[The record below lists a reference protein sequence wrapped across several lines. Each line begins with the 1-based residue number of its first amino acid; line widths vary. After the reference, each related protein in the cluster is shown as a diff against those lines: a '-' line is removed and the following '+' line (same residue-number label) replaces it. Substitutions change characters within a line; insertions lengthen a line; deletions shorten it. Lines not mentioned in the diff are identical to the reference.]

1 VTTKPQILK
10 SLPLVDLQAQHRS
23 IASELKTAI
32 DEVLSSCNFILGKQ
46 VEDFER
52 EFASFIGVRHAV
64 GVSSGLDALRL
75 ILQALEIGPGDE
87 VILPANTF
95 IATAFAVSAAGAR
108 PVLVDCDRHTY
119 NIEICSIER
128 AITSR
133 TKAIIAVHL
142 TGQPADMDPILEMA
156 ACRGLAVVEDAAQAH
171 GSEYRGRRCGS
182 IGVASAFSF
191 YPTKNLGAAG
201 DGGLVTS
208 DDEKIAARIRGF
220 RNYGEREK
228 YRHVDKGSNARLD
241 TLQAAIL
248 RVKLPH
254 LSKWNEQRAAH
265 AERYRAL
272 LKDVEG
278 LSFQSQLTGVLHVYH
293 LFIVE
298 TSRRDELRR
307 YLSARGIQAG
317 IHYPVPIHLQ
327 PAYVDLGYKRGAFPN
342 AEELASRIL
351 SLPMFPELTAD
362 NIDYVCE
369 NIRKFVYGAQD

>member
-1 VTTKPQILK
+1 VTTKLQILK

-23 IASELKTAI
+23 IASELKAAI

-95 IATAFAVSAAGAR
+95 IATAFAVSAVGAR
-108 PVLVDCDRHTY
+108 PVLVDCNRHTY
-119 NIEICSIER
+119 NIETLSIER
-128 AITSR
+128 AISSR

-142 TGQPADMDPILEMA
+142 TGQPADMDPIVEIA
-156 ACRGLAVVEDAAQAH
+156 ARHSLAVVEDAAQGH
-171 GSEYRGRRCGS
+171 GAEYRGRRCGS

-201 DGGLVTS
+201 DGGLVTT

-254 LSKWNEQRAAH
+254 LTQWNERRAAH
-265 AERYRAL
+265 ADTYRAL
-272 LKDVEG
+272 LNRVEG
-278 LSFQSQLTGVLHVYH
+278 LSFQARLSGATHVYH
-293 LFIVE
+293 LFIVQ
-298 TSRRDELRR
+298 TIRRDELRQ
-307 YLSARGIQAG
+307 YLGSRGIQTG
-317 IHYPVPIHLQ
+317 IHYPIPIHLQ
-327 PAYVDLGYKRGAFPN
+327 PAYVDLGYERGAFPN
-342 AEELASRIL
+342 AEELASRMI
-351 SLPMFPELTAD
+351 SLPMFAELA
-362 NIDYVCE
+362 IDQIEYVCE
-369 NIRKFVYGAQD
+369 HTRKFLHTRP